1 MWYLA
6 NAKSYSKIISNNISL
21 VLFKRRLD
29 YIFISQNFQEVA
41 KYTEILNA
49 ISTDHS
55 PVLCSFRN
63 LNQFQRGP
71 GLWKFNNSPVSN
83 KEYVWRLKE
92 LINKIKGKLKRRNQ
106 FCDQVKWAVLKYEIR
121 WFTIN
126 FSKDLAK
133 TKKSKQCSLENQLK
147 VLKSNLNCDI
157 NTVEYINC
165 KNQLEEIYDD
175 IAESKKVRSKPN
187 FF

>member
-1 MWYLA
+1 M
-6 NAKSYSKIISNNISL
+6 
-21 VLFKRRLD
+21 
-29 YIFISQNFQEVA
+29 
-41 KYTEILNA
+41 
-49 ISTDHS
+49 
-55 PVLCSFRN
+55 
-63 LNQFQRGP
+63 
-71 GLWKFNNSPVSN
+71 
-83 KEYVWRLKE
+83 
-92 LINKIKGKLKRRNQ
+92 
-106 FCDQVKWAVLKYEIR
+106 LKYEIR

-147 VLKSNLNCDI
+147 VLESNLNCDI